1 LNTCDKEI
9 KEQAYIRLFKTKK
22 IPEHKAKILKLK
34 MPQIINL
41 TFKGLKT
48 NIKAIIKENTNSLLN
63 PEIKKN

>member
-1 LNTCDKEI
+1 
-9 KEQAYIRLFKTKK
+9 
-22 IPEHKAKILKLK
+22 